1 MNPPDPRALFDE
13 HAAAVWELARR
24 VTTSDAAAAAVFV
37 GTFRSVRL
45 RPGDVRWIRG
55 STLPWLLAVA
65 ARLSRPDRL
74 AAPVA
79 AAADGA
85 TFHPGTMTRLDQAEP
100 AGWAESAVTV
110 LNKLAP
116 PARDVAVLCL
126 LAGLSPADAALA
138 LAASERTVRRLIP
151 RATAALGADG
161 AATVPTDVV
170 GRGTAVGL
178 DLHAADDIAA
188 DSIPADLAV
197 RVWAE
202 HDDAPMQPAPA
213 FPKRRVLICIG
224 LVLAMLGALVWRGA
238 PGPGTSPAPTPDP
251 ATVAVAEAAAAAF
264 AARQSADAAVAAQAG
279 ITATGNLTVDQQVAR
294 CANAVALSN
303 IASHYPPARS
313 WAVGP
318 TQVGATGIVTAISDA
333 FLCAT
338 TPTTVY
344 VSTTSGA
351 PAGSVRVVRVGPAEL
366 GLLNPTGA
374 EVTIT
379 PLRPHSGDSARTSAA
394 KVQIVSLFAH
404 RDAPFGRNIT
414 AGGGSGI
421 TFDAPLPDPGPT
433 AIELRDRPVTTTDR
447 SGRDGAQLG
456 RCLRSPFGDATPDP
470 EAWTSAA
477 AMLLDNGTRVLAV
490 RATGIAGVCAEPG
503 SRQVFTAFPVDDP
516 VPAGTLIAITRVGA
530 VGGDDRS
537 YTVLSVDPRAVRLQ
551 IDGAS
556 TPVQCVAADG
566 VGVCAARVGAGGT
579 TTATAYDSVGTVVAG
594 PVQLP

>member
-1 MNPPDPRALFDE
+1 MRLPDPRALFDE

-24 VTTSDAAAAAVFV
+24 VTTSDDAAAAVFV
-37 GTFRSVRL
+37 GTFRAVRL
-45 RPGDVRWIRG
+45 RPGDVRWVRG
-55 STLPWLLAVA
+55 SALPWLLATA
-65 ARLSRPDRL
+65 ARLSRQDSVAVL
-74 AAPVA
+74 AGGP
-79 AAADGA
+79 ADGTA
-85 TFHPGTMTRLDQAEP
+85 FRPGTMTRLDQAEP

-138 LAASERTVRRLIP
+138 LAASERTIRRLIS
-151 RATAALGADG
+151 RATAALGASG
-161 AATVPTDVV
+161 AATVRTEGVGSGAGPVV
-170 GRGTAVGL
+170 GDHCTAQ
-178 DLHAADDIAA
+178 
-188 DSIPADLAV
+188 IPADLAV

-202 HDDAPMQPAPA
+202 HDGAPMQAAPA

-224 LVLAMLGALVWRGA
+224 LVLAVLAALTWRGA
-238 PGPGTSPAPTPDP
+238 PSPVTSPAPTPDP
-251 ATVAVAEAAAAAF
+251 AAVAVADAAAAAF
-264 AARQSADAAVAAQAG
+264 AARQSADVAVAAQAG

-303 IASHYPPARS
+303 LASRYPPARS

-344 VSTTSGA
+344 VSTTAGA
-351 PAGSVRVVRVGPAEL
+351 SAGSVRVVRVGPAQL

-379 PLRPHSGDSARTSAA
+379 PLRPHSGDGARTSAA
-394 KVQIVSLFAH
+394 KVQIVSLFAN
-404 RDAPFGRNIT
+404 RDAPFGRT
-414 AGGGSGI
+414 VTVGGGSGI

-433 AIELRDRPVTTTDR
+433 AIELRDRPVTATDR
-447 SGRDGAQLG
+447 SGPDGAQLG

-470 EAWTSAA
+470 EAWASAA
-477 AMLLDNGTRVLAV
+477 AMVLDNGTRVLAV
-490 RATGIAGVCAEPG
+490 RAPGIAGVCAEPG

-551 IDGAS
+551 IDGAA

>member
-1 MNPPDPRALFDE
+1 MHPPDPRALFDE

-85 TFHPGTMTRLDQAEP
+85 AFHPGTITRLDQAEP
-100 AGWAESAVTV
+100 AGSVVDGSVVAA

-224 LVLAMLGALVWRGA
+224 LVLAMLGALVW
-238 PGPGTSPAPTPDP
+238 
-251 ATVAVAEAAAAAF
+251 
-264 AARQSADAAVAAQAG
+264 AG
-279 ITATGNLTVDQQVAR
+279 CT
-294 CANAVALSN
+294 
-303 IASHYPPARS
+303 RS
-313 WAVGP
+313 WDLASAHTGP
-318 TQVGATGIVTAISDA
+318 RNRGRRRGS
-333 FLCAT
+333 C
-338 TPTTVY
+338 
-344 VSTTSGA
+344 
-351 PAGSVRVVRVGPAEL
+351 GSVC
-366 GLLNPTGA
+366 
-374 EVTIT
+374 
-379 PLRPHSGDSARTSAA
+379 RP
-394 KVQIVSLFAH
+394 
-404 RDAPFGRNIT
+404 
-414 AGGGSGI
+414 
-421 TFDAPLPDPGPT
+421 
-433 AIELRDRPVTTTDR
+433 
-447 SGRDGAQLG
+447 
-456 RCLRSPFGDATPDP
+456 
-470 EAWTSAA
+470 
-477 AMLLDNGTRVLAV
+477 
-490 RATGIAGVCAEPG
+490 
-503 SRQVFTAFPVDDP
+503 
-516 VPAGTLIAITRVGA
+516 A
-530 VGGDDRS
+530 VGGCGR
-537 YTVLSVDPRAVRLQ
+537 
-551 IDGAS
+551 G
-556 TPVQCVAADG
+556 
-566 VGVCAARVGAGGT
+566 GAGGNHGDRQPHRRS
-579 TTATAYDSVGTVVAG
+579 ASCSVRECRRA
-594 PVQLP
+594 L